1 MANVLVIG
9 GGAAG
14 LLAGI
19 AAAQSGSQTVIL
31 EKMRRPGKKILIT
44 GKGRC
49 NITNNCDLQEIIK
62 NIPGNG
68 RFLNSALRRF
78 TNQDIVQLLE
88 DNGLPTK
95 VERGG
100 RVFPVSDKAADV
112 VDTLVKIYKN
122 YGGRLLTDCKVKS
135 ITAEFGKIT
144 GAVTADGQK
153 FTADAVI
160 LAAGGSSYPGTGSDG
175 SGVKLAKALGHT
187 IVPLAPSLVPL
198 ESDSPYIA
206 DMQGLS
212 LRNIEGT
219 VYADGKKIGSE
230 FGEMLFTHFGV
241 SGPIIL
247 SLSKCVA
254 EAFARGAQ
262 EVELAIDL
270 KPALDKDKLDAR
282 LQRDFTQ
289 YSRKQMPNGMK
300 DLLPQRL
307 IAPVL
312 DQAFIDEEKF
322 VNQLSRAERRRLVDV
337 LKAFTVPITGTR
349 PIAEAIVTAGG
360 VSLKEID
367 PKTAVFCG
375 RSNGYRRLYG
385 RLQFAGGVF
394 HWLCRRHLCRTN
406 IKTGGDKMNAQKPVI
421 AIDGPAG
428 AGKSTIAKLVAG
440 KLGYIYIDTGAMYR
454 SVAWKFLQTGK
465 PFSPELVEKL
475 AQEMVITFKPEA
487 NANRVFVDG
496 TEVTEAIRSP
506 EVTAVVSKVSAV
518 GGVREEMVNQQRRM
532 GEAGGVVMDGRDIGT
547 VVFPHAQ
554 VKIFL
559 TASVKERAMRRYK
572 EMLAKG
578 EKVDLAELEKQIAF
592 RDKQD
597 SEREIAPL
605 KQADDAEFLDTSDMT
620 IDEVAEHILKAVQ
633 EK

>member
-19 AAAQSGSQTVIL
+19 AAAQNGAQTVIL

-135 ITAEFGKIT
+135 IMAEFGKIT

-153 FTADAVI
+153 FAADAVI

-206 DMQGLS
+206 GLQGLS

-367 PKTAVFCG
+367 PKTMESKLIKGLF
-375 RSNGYRRLYG
+375 
-385 RLQFAGGVF
+385 FAGEVMDIDGY
-394 HWLCRRHLCRTN
+394 
-406 IKTGGDKMNAQKPVI
+406 TGGYNLQAAFSTGYAAGTFAAQI
-421 AIDGPAG
+421 
-428 AGKSTIAKLVAG
+428 
-440 KLGYIYIDTGAMYR
+440 
-454 SVAWKFLQTGK
+454 
-465 PFSPELVEKL
+465 
-475 AQEMVITFKPEA
+475 
-487 NANRVFVDG
+487 
-496 TEVTEAIRSP
+496 
-506 EVTAVVSKVSAV
+506 
-518 GGVREEMVNQQRRM
+518 
-532 GEAGGVVMDGRDIGT
+532 
-547 VVFPHAQ
+547 
-554 VKIFL
+554 
-559 TASVKERAMRRYK
+559 
-572 EMLAKG
+572 
-578 EKVDLAELEKQIAF
+578 
-592 RDKQD
+592 
-597 SEREIAPL
+597 
-605 KQADDAEFLDTSDMT
+605 
-620 IDEVAEHILKAVQ
+620 
-633 EK
+633 

>member
-19 AAAQSGSQTVIL
+19 TAAQNGAQTVIL

-153 FTADAVI
+153 FAADAVI

-187 IVPLAPSLVPL
+187 IVPLVPSLVPL
-198 ESDSPYIA
+198 ESDSPYISGL
-206 DMQGLS
+206 QGLS

-254 EAFARGAQ
+254 EAFAKGAQ

-307 IAPVL
+307 ISPVL

-367 PKTAVFCG
+367 PKTMESKLIKGLF
-375 RSNGYRRLYG
+375 
-385 RLQFAGGVF
+385 FAGEVMDIDGY
-394 HWLCRRHLCRTN
+394 
-406 IKTGGDKMNAQKPVI
+406 TGGYNLQAAFSTGYAAGTFAAQI
-421 AIDGPAG
+421 
-428 AGKSTIAKLVAG
+428 
-440 KLGYIYIDTGAMYR
+440 
-454 SVAWKFLQTGK
+454 
-465 PFSPELVEKL
+465 
-475 AQEMVITFKPEA
+475 
-487 NANRVFVDG
+487 
-496 TEVTEAIRSP
+496 
-506 EVTAVVSKVSAV
+506 
-518 GGVREEMVNQQRRM
+518 
-532 GEAGGVVMDGRDIGT
+532 
-547 VVFPHAQ
+547 
-554 VKIFL
+554 
-559 TASVKERAMRRYK
+559 
-572 EMLAKG
+572 
-578 EKVDLAELEKQIAF
+578 
-592 RDKQD
+592 
-597 SEREIAPL
+597 
-605 KQADDAEFLDTSDMT
+605 
-620 IDEVAEHILKAVQ
+620 
-633 EK
+633 

>member
-14 LLAGI
+14 FLAGI
-19 AAAQSGSQTVIL
+19 AAAQSGAQTVIL

-100 RVFPVSDKAADV
+100 RVFPVSDKAVDV

-122 YGGRLLTDCKVKS
+122 YGGKLLTDCKVKS

-153 FTADAVI
+153 FAADAVI

-206 DMQGLS
+206 RLQGLS

-254 EAFARGAQ
+254 EAFAKGAQ

-349 PIAEAIVTAGG
+349 PITEAIVTAGG

-367 PKTAVFCG
+367 PKTMESKLIKGLF
-375 RSNGYRRLYG
+375 
-385 RLQFAGGVF
+385 FAGEVMDIDGY
-394 HWLCRRHLCRTN
+394 
-406 IKTGGDKMNAQKPVI
+406 TGGYNLQAAFSTGYAAGTFAAQI
-421 AIDGPAG
+421 
-428 AGKSTIAKLVAG
+428 
-440 KLGYIYIDTGAMYR
+440 
-454 SVAWKFLQTGK
+454 
-465 PFSPELVEKL
+465 
-475 AQEMVITFKPEA
+475 
-487 NANRVFVDG
+487 
-496 TEVTEAIRSP
+496 
-506 EVTAVVSKVSAV
+506 
-518 GGVREEMVNQQRRM
+518 
-532 GEAGGVVMDGRDIGT
+532 
-547 VVFPHAQ
+547 
-554 VKIFL
+554 
-559 TASVKERAMRRYK
+559 
-572 EMLAKG
+572 
-578 EKVDLAELEKQIAF
+578 
-592 RDKQD
+592 
-597 SEREIAPL
+597 
-605 KQADDAEFLDTSDMT
+605 
-620 IDEVAEHILKAVQ
+620 
-633 EK
+633 

>member
-19 AAAQSGSQTVIL
+19 AAAQSGAQTVIL

-153 FTADAVI
+153 FAADAVI

-187 IVPLAPSLVPL
+187 IVQLAPSLVPL

-206 DMQGLS
+206 GLQGLS

-262 EVELAIDL
+262 DVELAIDL
-270 KPALDKDKLDAR
+270 KPALDKDKLDTR

-337 LKAFTVPITGTR
+337 LKAFTVPVTGTR

-367 PKTAVFCG
+367 PKTMESKLIKGLF
-375 RSNGYRRLYG
+375 
-385 RLQFAGGVF
+385 FAGEVMDIDGY
-394 HWLCRRHLCRTN
+394 
-406 IKTGGDKMNAQKPVI
+406 TGGYNLQAAFSTGYAAGTFAAQI
-421 AIDGPAG
+421 
-428 AGKSTIAKLVAG
+428 
-440 KLGYIYIDTGAMYR
+440 
-454 SVAWKFLQTGK
+454 
-465 PFSPELVEKL
+465 
-475 AQEMVITFKPEA
+475 
-487 NANRVFVDG
+487 
-496 TEVTEAIRSP
+496 
-506 EVTAVVSKVSAV
+506 
-518 GGVREEMVNQQRRM
+518 
-532 GEAGGVVMDGRDIGT
+532 
-547 VVFPHAQ
+547 
-554 VKIFL
+554 
-559 TASVKERAMRRYK
+559 
-572 EMLAKG
+572 
-578 EKVDLAELEKQIAF
+578 
-592 RDKQD
+592 
-597 SEREIAPL
+597 
-605 KQADDAEFLDTSDMT
+605 
-620 IDEVAEHILKAVQ
+620 
-633 EK
+633 

>member
-19 AAAQSGSQTVIL
+19 AAAQSGARTVIL

-206 DMQGLS
+206 GLQGLS

-219 VYADGKKIGSE
+219 IYADGKKIGSE

-282 LQRDFTQ
+282 LQRDFMQ

-360 VSLKEID
+360 VSPKEID
-367 PKTAVFCG
+367 PKTMESKLIKGLF
-375 RSNGYRRLYG
+375 
-385 RLQFAGGVF
+385 FAGEVMDIDGY
-394 HWLCRRHLCRTN
+394 
-406 IKTGGDKMNAQKPVI
+406 TGGYNLQAAFSTGYAAGTFAAQI
-421 AIDGPAG
+421 
-428 AGKSTIAKLVAG
+428 
-440 KLGYIYIDTGAMYR
+440 
-454 SVAWKFLQTGK
+454 
-465 PFSPELVEKL
+465 
-475 AQEMVITFKPEA
+475 
-487 NANRVFVDG
+487 
-496 TEVTEAIRSP
+496 
-506 EVTAVVSKVSAV
+506 
-518 GGVREEMVNQQRRM
+518 
-532 GEAGGVVMDGRDIGT
+532 
-547 VVFPHAQ
+547 
-554 VKIFL
+554 
-559 TASVKERAMRRYK
+559 
-572 EMLAKG
+572 
-578 EKVDLAELEKQIAF
+578 
-592 RDKQD
+592 
-597 SEREIAPL
+597 
-605 KQADDAEFLDTSDMT
+605 
-620 IDEVAEHILKAVQ
+620 
-633 EK
+633 

>member
-19 AAAQSGSQTVIL
+19 AAAQSGAQTVIL

-100 RVFPVSDKAADV
+100 RVFPVSDKASDV

-122 YGGRLLTDCKVKS
+122 YGGRLFTDCKVKS

-206 DMQGLS
+206 GLQGLS

-254 EAFARGAQ
+254 EAFAKGAQ
-262 EVELAIDL
+262 DVELAIDL

-282 LQRDFTQ
+282 LQRDFMQ

-367 PKTAVFCG
+367 PKTMESKLIKGLF
-375 RSNGYRRLYG
+375 
-385 RLQFAGGVF
+385 FAGEVMDIDGY
-394 HWLCRRHLCRTN
+394 
-406 IKTGGDKMNAQKPVI
+406 TGGYNLQAAFSTGYAAGTFAAQI
-421 AIDGPAG
+421 
-428 AGKSTIAKLVAG
+428 
-440 KLGYIYIDTGAMYR
+440 
-454 SVAWKFLQTGK
+454 
-465 PFSPELVEKL
+465 
-475 AQEMVITFKPEA
+475 
-487 NANRVFVDG
+487 
-496 TEVTEAIRSP
+496 
-506 EVTAVVSKVSAV
+506 
-518 GGVREEMVNQQRRM
+518 
-532 GEAGGVVMDGRDIGT
+532 
-547 VVFPHAQ
+547 
-554 VKIFL
+554 
-559 TASVKERAMRRYK
+559 
-572 EMLAKG
+572 
-578 EKVDLAELEKQIAF
+578 
-592 RDKQD
+592 
-597 SEREIAPL
+597 
-605 KQADDAEFLDTSDMT
+605 
-620 IDEVAEHILKAVQ
+620 
-633 EK
+633 

>member
-19 AAAQSGSQTVIL
+19 AAAQSGAQTVIL

-122 YGGRLLTDCKVKS
+122 YGGRLLTDCKVKN

-206 DMQGLS
+206 GLQGLS
-212 LRNIEGT
+212 LCNIEGT
-219 VYADGKKIGSE
+219 FYADGKKIGSE

-262 EVELAIDL
+262 DVELAIDL

-367 PKTAVFCG
+367 PKTMESKLIKGLF
-375 RSNGYRRLYG
+375 
-385 RLQFAGGVF
+385 FAGEVMDIDGY
-394 HWLCRRHLCRTN
+394 
-406 IKTGGDKMNAQKPVI
+406 TGGYNLQAAFSTGYAAGTFAAQI
-421 AIDGPAG
+421 
-428 AGKSTIAKLVAG
+428 
-440 KLGYIYIDTGAMYR
+440 
-454 SVAWKFLQTGK
+454 
-465 PFSPELVEKL
+465 
-475 AQEMVITFKPEA
+475 
-487 NANRVFVDG
+487 
-496 TEVTEAIRSP
+496 
-506 EVTAVVSKVSAV
+506 
-518 GGVREEMVNQQRRM
+518 
-532 GEAGGVVMDGRDIGT
+532 
-547 VVFPHAQ
+547 
-554 VKIFL
+554 
-559 TASVKERAMRRYK
+559 
-572 EMLAKG
+572 
-578 EKVDLAELEKQIAF
+578 
-592 RDKQD
+592 
-597 SEREIAPL
+597 
-605 KQADDAEFLDTSDMT
+605 
-620 IDEVAEHILKAVQ
+620 
-633 EK
+633 

>member
-14 LLAGI
+14 LLVGI
-19 AAAQSGSQTVIL
+19 AAAQSGAQTVIL

-153 FTADAVI
+153 FAADAVI

-206 DMQGLS
+206 GLQGLS

-337 LKAFTVPITGTR
+337 LKAFTVPIIGTR

-367 PKTAVFCG
+367 PKTMESKLIKGLF
-375 RSNGYRRLYG
+375 
-385 RLQFAGGVF
+385 FAGEVMDIDGY
-394 HWLCRRHLCRTN
+394 
-406 IKTGGDKMNAQKPVI
+406 TGGYNLQAAFSTGYAAGTFAAQI
-421 AIDGPAG
+421 
-428 AGKSTIAKLVAG
+428 
-440 KLGYIYIDTGAMYR
+440 
-454 SVAWKFLQTGK
+454 
-465 PFSPELVEKL
+465 
-475 AQEMVITFKPEA
+475 
-487 NANRVFVDG
+487 
-496 TEVTEAIRSP
+496 
-506 EVTAVVSKVSAV
+506 
-518 GGVREEMVNQQRRM
+518 
-532 GEAGGVVMDGRDIGT
+532 
-547 VVFPHAQ
+547 
-554 VKIFL
+554 
-559 TASVKERAMRRYK
+559 
-572 EMLAKG
+572 
-578 EKVDLAELEKQIAF
+578 
-592 RDKQD
+592 
-597 SEREIAPL
+597 
-605 KQADDAEFLDTSDMT
+605 
-620 IDEVAEHILKAVQ
+620 
-633 EK
+633 

>member
-9 GGAAG
+9 CGAAG

-19 AAAQSGSQTVIL
+19 AAAQSGAQTVIL

-206 DMQGLS
+206 DLQGLS

-219 VYADGKKIGSE
+219 VYADGQKIGSE

-270 KPALDKDKLDAR
+270 KPALDKDKLDTR

-337 LKAFTVPITGTR
+337 LKAFTVPVTGTR

-367 PKTAVFCG
+367 PKTMESKLIKGLF
-375 RSNGYRRLYG
+375 
-385 RLQFAGGVF
+385 FAGEVMDIDGY
-394 HWLCRRHLCRTN
+394 
-406 IKTGGDKMNAQKPVI
+406 TGGYNLQAAFSTGYAAGTFAAQI
-421 AIDGPAG
+421 
-428 AGKSTIAKLVAG
+428 
-440 KLGYIYIDTGAMYR
+440 
-454 SVAWKFLQTGK
+454 
-465 PFSPELVEKL
+465 
-475 AQEMVITFKPEA
+475 
-487 NANRVFVDG
+487 
-496 TEVTEAIRSP
+496 
-506 EVTAVVSKVSAV
+506 
-518 GGVREEMVNQQRRM
+518 
-532 GEAGGVVMDGRDIGT
+532 
-547 VVFPHAQ
+547 
-554 VKIFL
+554 
-559 TASVKERAMRRYK
+559 
-572 EMLAKG
+572 
-578 EKVDLAELEKQIAF
+578 
-592 RDKQD
+592 
-597 SEREIAPL
+597 
-605 KQADDAEFLDTSDMT
+605 
-620 IDEVAEHILKAVQ
+620 
-633 EK
+633 

>member
-19 AAAQSGSQTVIL
+19 AAAQNGAQTVIL

-122 YGGRLLTDCKVKS
+122 YGGRLLTDCKVKC

-144 GAVTADGQK
+144 GAVTVDGQK

-206 DMQGLS
+206 GLQGLS

-254 EAFARGAQ
+254 EAFAKGAQ

-367 PKTAVFCG
+367 PKTMESKLIKGLF
-375 RSNGYRRLYG
+375 
-385 RLQFAGGVF
+385 FAGEVMDIDGY
-394 HWLCRRHLCRTN
+394 
-406 IKTGGDKMNAQKPVI
+406 TGGYNLQAAFSTGYAAGTFAAQI
-421 AIDGPAG
+421 
-428 AGKSTIAKLVAG
+428 
-440 KLGYIYIDTGAMYR
+440 
-454 SVAWKFLQTGK
+454 
-465 PFSPELVEKL
+465 
-475 AQEMVITFKPEA
+475 
-487 NANRVFVDG
+487 
-496 TEVTEAIRSP
+496 
-506 EVTAVVSKVSAV
+506 
-518 GGVREEMVNQQRRM
+518 
-532 GEAGGVVMDGRDIGT
+532 
-547 VVFPHAQ
+547 
-554 VKIFL
+554 
-559 TASVKERAMRRYK
+559 
-572 EMLAKG
+572 
-578 EKVDLAELEKQIAF
+578 
-592 RDKQD
+592 
-597 SEREIAPL
+597 
-605 KQADDAEFLDTSDMT
+605 
-620 IDEVAEHILKAVQ
+620 
-633 EK
+633 